1 MKVIDNSNR
10 EKLLNFLVLP
20 DNIRKYDKD
29 KQYAII
35 HEKIEV
41 LEKSFF
47 IDDSIIEYSDYI
59 PSKRQDATWQNALR
73 NFQSKDYLNAYFEI
87 LDYID
92 DYGNRENRNLFESEM
107 NNIKSIL
114 RGINKKIKEIINFDN
129 EKEEIKLNGNTN
141 FDLYLVDGSMIDED
155 NKRTIDL
162 EGNNIKVYWNRN
174 ITNIINCPKI
184 ANELRKIISKYEDKI
199 NQYAKISSPNIA
211 CTGTL
216 VDTFNIVIDNK
227 EYTINALE
235 DMAVNDIFYNKM
247 KNEINLFIRTLSYH
261 DYSVIQKTCIDKDGH
276 KYGETTISGQLEMDN
291 NLPLSKLLDLDN
303 DINNTVQEEY
313 TNTNTY
319 KDDVNEKYS
328 GISGIISIKNI
339 FIK

>member
-1 MKVIDNSNR
+1 MKVIDKSNR
-10 EKLLNFLVLP
+10 EKLLDFLVLP
-20 DNIRKYDKD
+20 NDIRKYDKD
-29 KQYAII
+29 KQYTII

-47 IDDSIIEYSDYI
+47 IDDSIIEYSDYV

-141 FDLYLVDGSMIDED
+141 FNLYLVDGSMVDD
-155 NKRTIDL
+155 DKRITIDI
-162 EGNNIKVYWNRN
+162 ENDNIEIFWNGKEIKKQDSQIVSN
-174 ITNIINCPKI
+174 I
-184 ANELRKIISKYEDKI
+184 RKIVSKYENEI
-199 NQYAKISSPNIA
+199 NVFAEILEGVKY
-211 CTGTL
+211 TGTVFDNL
-216 VDTFNIVIDNK
+216 KIVVNNK
-227 EYTINALE
+227 EYEIDGMTNNE
-235 DMAVNDIFYNKM
+235 DKKDFYNNL
-247 KNEINLFIRTLSYH
+247 KNELYSY
-261 DYSVIQKTCIDKDGH
+261 IKKLI
-276 KYGETTISGQLEMDN
+276 DN
-291 NLPLSKLLDLDN
+291 NTEVMQEIEVNVETNKSVKDMY
-303 DINNTVQEEY
+303 NNTKKNI
-313 TNTNTY
+313 NTNIE
-319 KDDVNEKYS
+319 KDINEKYY

-339 FIK
+339 LIH

>member
-1 MKVIDNSNR
+1 MKVIDKSNR
-10 EKLLNFLVLP
+10 EKLLDFLVLP
-20 DNIRKYDKD
+20 NDIRKYDKD
-29 KQYAII
+29 KQYTII

-47 IDDSIIEYSDYI
+47 IDDSIIEYSDYV

-141 FDLYLVDGSMIDED
+141 FNLYLVDGSMVDD
-155 NKRTIDL
+155 DKRITIDI
-162 EGNNIKVYWNRN
+162 ENDNIEIFWNGKEIKKQDLQIVSN
-174 ITNIINCPKI
+174 I
-184 ANELRKIISKYEDKI
+184 RKIVSKYENEI
-199 NQYAKISSPNIA
+199 NVFAEILEGVKY
-211 CTGTL
+211 TGTVFDNL
-216 VDTFNIVIDNK
+216 KIVVNNK
-227 EYTINALE
+227 EYEIDGMTNNE
-235 DMAVNDIFYNKM
+235 DKKDFYNNL
-247 KNEINLFIRTLSYH
+247 KNELYSY
-261 DYSVIQKTCIDKDGH
+261 IKKLI
-276 KYGETTISGQLEMDN
+276 DN
-291 NLPLSKLLDLDN
+291 NTEVMQEIEVNVETNKSVKDMY
-303 DINNTVQEEY
+303 NNTKKNI
-313 TNTNTY
+313 NTNIE
-319 KDDVNEKYS
+319 KDINEKYY

-339 FIK
+339 LTH

>member
-1 MKVIDNSNR
+1 MKVIDKSNR
-10 EKLLNFLVLP
+10 EKLLDFLVLP
-20 DNIRKYDKD
+20 NDIRKYDKD
-29 KQYAII
+29 KQYTII

-47 IDDSIIEYSDYI
+47 IDDSIIEYSDYV

-141 FDLYLVDGSMIDED
+141 FNLYLVDGSMVDD
-155 NKRTIDL
+155 DKRITIDI
-162 EGNNIKVYWNRN
+162 ENDNIEIFWNGKEIKKQDLQIVSN
-174 ITNIINCPKI
+174 I
-184 ANELRKIISKYEDKI
+184 RKIVSKYENEI
-199 NQYAKISSPNIA
+199 NVFAEILEGVKY
-211 CTGTL
+211 TGTVFDNL
-216 VDTFNIVIDNK
+216 KIVVNNK
-227 EYTINALE
+227 EYEIDGMTNNE
-235 DMAVNDIFYNKM
+235 DKKDFYNNL
-247 KNEINLFIRTLSYH
+247 KNELYSY
-261 DYSVIQKTCIDKDGH
+261 IKKLI
-276 KYGETTISGQLEMDN
+276 DN
-291 NLPLSKLLDLDN
+291 NTEVMQEIEVNVETNKSVKDMY
-303 DINNTVQEEY
+303 NNTKKNI
-313 TNTNTY
+313 NTNIE
-319 KDDVNEKYS
+319 KDINEKYY

-339 FIK
+339 LIH

>member
-1 MKVIDNSNR
+1 MYDAQ
-10 EKLLNFLVLP
+10 EAFL
-20 DNIRKYDKD
+20 
-29 KQYAII
+29 
-35 HEKIEV
+35 
-41 LEKSFF
+41 
-47 IDDSIIEYSDYI
+47 
-59 PSKRQDATWQNALR
+59 
-73 NFQSKDYLNAYFEI
+73 
-87 LDYID
+87 
-92 DYGNRENRNLFESEM
+92 G
-107 NNIKSIL
+107 
-114 RGINKKIKEIINFDN
+114 
-129 EKEEIKLNGNTN
+129 
-141 FDLYLVDGSMIDED
+141 
-155 NKRTIDL
+155 

>member
-1 MKVIDNSNR
+1 MKVIDKSNR
-10 EKLLNFLVLP
+10 EKLLDFLVLP
-20 DNIRKYDKD
+20 NDIRKYDKD
-29 KQYAII
+29 KQYTII

-47 IDDSIIEYSDYI
+47 IDDSIIEYSDYV

-141 FDLYLVDGSMIDED
+141 FNLYLVDGSMVDD
-155 NKRTIDL
+155 DKRITIDI
-162 EGNNIKVYWNRN
+162 ENDNIEIFWNGKEIKKQDLQIVSN
-174 ITNIINCPKI
+174 I
-184 ANELRKIISKYEDKI
+184 RKIVSKYENEI
-199 NQYAKISSPNIA
+199 NVFAEILEGVKY
-211 CTGTL
+211 TGTVFDNL
-216 VDTFNIVIDNK
+216 KIVVNNK
-227 EYTINALE
+227 EYEIDGMTNNE
-235 DMAVNDIFYNKM
+235 DKKEFYNNL
-247 KNEINLFIRTLSYH
+247 KNELYSY
-261 DYSVIQKTCIDKDGH
+261 IKKLI
-276 KYGETTISGQLEMDN
+276 DN
-291 NLPLSKLLDLDN
+291 NTEVMQEIEVNVETNKSVKDMY
-303 DINNTVQEEY
+303 NNTKKNI
-313 TNTNTY
+313 NTNIE
-319 KDDVNEKYS
+319 KDINEKYY

-339 FIK
+339 LIH

>member
-1 MKVIDNSNR
+1 MKVIDKSNR
-10 EKLLNFLVLP
+10 EKLLDFLVLP
-20 DNIRKYDKD
+20 NDIRKYDKD

-47 IDDSIIEYSDYI
+47 IDDSIIEYSDYV

-141 FDLYLVDGSMIDED
+141 FNLYLVDGSMVDD
-155 NKRTIDL
+155 DKRITIDI
-162 EGNNIKVYWNRN
+162 ENDNIEIFWNGKEIKKQDLQIVSN
-174 ITNIINCPKI
+174 I
-184 ANELRKIISKYEDKI
+184 RKIVSKYENEI
-199 NQYAKISSPNIA
+199 NVFAEILEGVKY
-211 CTGTL
+211 TGTVFDNL
-216 VDTFNIVIDNK
+216 KIVVNNK
-227 EYTINALE
+227 EYEIDGMTNNE
-235 DMAVNDIFYNKM
+235 DKKDFYNNL
-247 KNEINLFIRTLSYH
+247 KNELYSY
-261 DYSVIQKTCIDKDGH
+261 IKKLI
-276 KYGETTISGQLEMDN
+276 DN
-291 NLPLSKLLDLDN
+291 NTEVMQEIEVNVETNKSVKDMY
-303 DINNTVQEEY
+303 NNTKKNI
-313 TNTNTY
+313 NTNIE
-319 KDDVNEKYS
+319 KDINEKYY

-339 FIK
+339 LIH